1 MSDGKEANDQFA
13 FFEPETYGVD
23 ESSNTYTVRG
33 VYTFVKSDAQIDAV
47 IRFNGDGEMQNVFS
61 FNGQDGAG
69 APREITPQKG
79 DTFTITEEW
88 LEFDTNPDGEF
99 VDYDGGT
106 MTFGK
111 KGFEMVPY
119 YAFSGDYTIGF
130 IVEDLNGNRTVDLIE
145 VTVTE

>member
-1 MSDGKEANDQFA
+1 MGLQFEHVFPGKRV
-13 FFEPETYGVD
+13 GG
-23 ESSNTYTVRG
+23 RK
-33 VYTFVKSDAQIDAV
+33 VKRQTMV
-47 IRFNGDGEMQNVFS
+47 
-61 FNGQDGAG
+61 NGQAGAG

-119 YAFSGDYTIGF
+119 YAYSGDYTIGF
-130 IVEDLNGNRTVDLIE
+130 IVEDLNGNTTVDLIE

>member
-1 MSDGKEANDQFA
+1 MYS
-13 FFEPETYGVD
+13 VD

-33 VYTFVKSDAQIDAV
+33 LYTFKKSGKQIDAD
-47 IRFNGDGEMQNVFS
+47 IRFNGDGVMQSVFS
-61 FNGQDGAG
+61 FNGENGAG

-88 LEFDTNPDGEF
+88 LEFDKNPDGEF

-119 YAFSGDYTIGF
+119 YAYSGDYLIGF
-130 IVEDLNGNRTVDLIE
+130 VVEDLNGNTTANLVE
-145 VTVTE
+145 VKVTK